1 MKSRLTRRAEK
12 QSKKQLYIY
21 IAGLVAFLIVI
32 VNFGPVIIGFIGN
45 TLDTVYPKKLQTS
58 IISDSSFQPP
68 ILDYIPSATPS
79 SNITISGRV
88 FYPDGEVEV
97 FINDSLYK
105 RLNVDENK
113 TFIVENALLSEGE
126 NTIKAR
132 YKKGTKTSDYS
143 EEIKVSYIKNDPK
156 LDINSPIDKAT
167 YSKADQEIT
176 VTGSTDPENF
186 VTINGFRAIVDSQGN
201 FSYVLKLKNGDN
213 PIKIEA
219 TNSVNRKS
227 TKEISVSYSE

>member
-21 IAGLVAFLIVI
+21 IAGLVAFLIII
-32 VNFGPVIIGFIGN
+32 VNFGPIIIGFIGN
-45 TLDTVYPKKLQTS
+45 ALDAVYPKKVQTL
-58 IISDSSFQPP
+58 ITSDSTFQPP

-79 SNITISGRV
+79 SNVTVSGRV
-88 FYPDGEVEV
+88 FYSDGEVEV

-105 RLNVDENK
+105 RINVDENK
-113 TFIVENALLSEGE
+113 TFIIKDVLLSEGE

-132 YKKGTKTSDYS
+132 YRKDTKTSDYS

-156 LDINSPIDKAT
+156 LDITSPADKTA

-176 VTGSTDPENF
+176 VMGNTDPENS

-201 FSYVLKLKNGDN
+201 FSYVLRLKNGDN